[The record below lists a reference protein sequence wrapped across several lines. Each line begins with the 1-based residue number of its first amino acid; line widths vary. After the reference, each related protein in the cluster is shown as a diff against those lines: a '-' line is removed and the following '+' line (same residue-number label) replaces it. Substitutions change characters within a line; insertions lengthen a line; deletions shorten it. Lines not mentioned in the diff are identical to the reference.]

1 MSIKAKLVL
10 SNIAMLLV
18 PLILFAITFFSIQS
32 LYLTKIHNEYDIVQ
46 RRRGVIFTP
55 YEIHAINLMR
65 LGKISQDFAKYP
77 DELNDKDL
85 LRKTNDDLLKK
96 NTFMIL
102 KKGKS
107 IIFNGE
113 KTKNKEVI
121 SKVEQ
126 SNNSEV
132 ISKVEQSDYK
142 SSDKLGDFFMVSS
155 ELMGRQYSVRFSDGT
170 EGSIFF
176 IVDASRLI
184 SLYKEFLVELIISA
198 ILIISIMG
206 GLLTFIVSRSILNPL
221 KELKKGTENIKN
233 GDLDSEVKAKSKD
246 EIGNLCEAFDSMR
259 KQLKK
264 SIELQAQ
271 YENNRKE
278 LISNISHDLKTPI
291 TSIKGYVEG
300 IKDGVADSPE
310 KMEKY
315 INTIYT
321 KAQSMDYLIDELLT
335 YSKLDLNKLPFD
347 FKKVDIGNYMEDVM
361 EELSLDVEKKNFKFS
376 YTNKLPK
383 KISVELDI
391 QQIGRVL
398 TNIISNSIKY
408 MDKKNGKIDV
418 EMKLD
423 KDEVIIGVKDNG
435 KGISKEALPYVFDR
449 FYRED
454 SSRNSMTGGSGL
466 GLAICKKIIQEHGG
480 RIWAESEEG
489 VGTNMIFS
497 IKIQNN

>member
-18 PLILFAITFFSIQS
+18 PLILFGITFFGIQS
-32 LYLTKIHNEYDIVQ
+32 LYLRKIHNEYDISQ
-46 RRRGVIFTP
+46 RRRGIILTP
-55 YEIHAINLMR
+55 YEIHAINFMKF
-65 LGKISQDFAKYP
+65 GKASQSFIKYP
-77 DELNDKDL
+77 DELNDTDL
-85 LRKTNDDLLKK
+85 LQKTNDDLLKK
-96 NTFMIL
+96 NTFIIL
-102 KKGKS
+102 KKGKN

-113 KTKNKEVI
+113 KTKNKEVV

-126 SNNSEV
+126 LN
-132 ISKVEQSDYK
+132 YK
-142 SSDKLGDFFMVSS
+142 TSDKLGDFFMISS
-155 ELMGRQYSVRFSDGT
+155 ELMGRQYSVHFSDGT

-176 IVDASRLI
+176 IVDTSRLI
-184 SLYKEFLVELIISA
+184 SLYKEFLVELIVSA

-233 GDLDSEVKAKSKD
+233 GDLDFEVKAKSKD
-246 EIGNLCEAFDSMR
+246 EIGNLCEAFNSMR

-264 SIELQAQ
+264 SIELQTQ

-347 FKKVDIGNYMEDVM
+347 FKKVDIGIYMEDIM
-361 EELSLDVEKKNFKFS
+361 EEFSLDVEKKNFKFS

-383 KISVELDI
+383 KISVKLDI
-391 QQIGRVL
+391 QKIGRVL

-408 MDKKNGKIDV
+408 MDKENGKIDV

-423 KDEVIIGVKDNG
+423 KDEVIISVKDNG
-435 KGISKEALPYVFDR
+435 RGISKEALPYVFDR

>member
-18 PLILFAITFFSIQS
+18 PLILFGITFFSIQS
-32 LYLTKIHNEYDIVQ
+32 LYLRKIHNEYDISQ
-46 RRRGVIFTP
+46 RRRGIILTP
-55 YEIHAINLMR
+55 YEIHAINFMKF
-65 LGKISQDFAKYP
+65 GKVSQSFTKYP
-77 DELNDKDL
+77 DELNDTEL

-96 NTFMIL
+96 NTFIIL
-102 KKGKS
+102 KKGKN

-113 KTKNKEVI
+113 KTKNPEVV

-126 SNNSEV
+126 LN
-132 ISKVEQSDYK
+132 YK
-142 SSDKLGDFFMVSS
+142 SSDKLGDFFMISS

-170 EGSIFF
+170 EGSISF
-176 IVDASRLI
+176 IVDTSRLI
-184 SLYKEFLVELIISA
+184 TLYKEFLVELIISA

-233 GDLDSEVKAKSKD
+233 GDLDFEVKAKSKD
-246 EIGNLCEAFDSMR
+246 EIGNLCEAFNSMR

-264 SIELQAQ
+264 SIELQTQ

-347 FKKVDIGNYMEDVM
+347 FKKVDIGSYMEDIM
-361 EELSLDVEKKNFKFS
+361 EEFRLDVEKKNFKFS
-376 YTNKLPK
+376 YTNKLLK
-383 KISVELDI
+383 KISVKLDI
-391 QQIGRVL
+391 QKIGRVL

-408 MDKKNGKIDV
+408 MDKENGEIDV

-423 KDEVIIGVKDNG
+423 KDEVIISVKDNG